1 MAKRLI
7 KISNMGIAKIAA
19 IRAANISHGFNL
31 NNFFTYVIRY
41 QYYQID
47 KIKLIISSQPYP

>member
-1 MAKRLI
+1 
-7 KISNMGIAKIAA
+7 MGIAKIAA